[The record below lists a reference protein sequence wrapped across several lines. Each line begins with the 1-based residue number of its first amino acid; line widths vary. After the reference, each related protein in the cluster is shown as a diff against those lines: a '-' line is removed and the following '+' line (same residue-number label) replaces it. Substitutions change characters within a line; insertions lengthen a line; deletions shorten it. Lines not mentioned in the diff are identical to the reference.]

1 MDKQKII
8 QMIDDRITNKTYDY
22 DNPAVLDKYWKCLS
36 TEFNGTEDEIIKFLN
51 SMDDEHIGYASE
63 VFDELYDYLGE
74 SESFA
79 KKLKEIQK
87 KRPNIDLGLGEY

>member
-1 MDKQKII
+1 MDKKEILKLL
-8 QMIDDRITNKTYDY
+8 NKRPAMNYEDY
-22 DNPAVLDKYWKCLS
+22 SL
-36 TEFNGTEDEIIKFLN
+36 TESYRKELVSAFVGNEDEIIFFLN
-51 SMDDEHIGYASE
+51 SMSDKQLLYASE